1 MEDRIFQLLV
11 ENDDI
16 AWKDIIFNLV
26 KTEQMDPWDIKI
38 GQLAKKYIELLKK
51 AKDLDFKISGKVVL
65 AASILLRMKSKR
77 LVGEDLDEFDR
88 LLAGN
93 TVDED
98 EFYDEL
104 ATMRDASQIS
114 EEERMNLVPRTPQP
128 RKRKVSVY
136 DLVNA
141 LEKALEVKKRR
152 IIKSMPSLEVE
163 QPKKTKDVGLM
174 IRQVYNRILDFF
186 IAKSGR
192 KLTFSQLVPSKTKED
207 KILTFMPLLHLS
219 NNRKIDLYQKKHFGD
234 IDIMLNKVEEGENP
248 TDAEGNDGNTGG
260 DGGKANKGQAGQGV
274 QEGAPE
280 AKGNA

>member
-152 IIKSMPSLEVE
+152 IIIIVASIAVVVSLFAGLSVAFSQIWNAIYDIKEELQTKATRYVIEGTFNVTQDGDLIRLYQIGTHTDSLE
-163 QPKKTKDVGLM
+163 PNWMPG
-174 IRQVYNRILDFF
+174 
-186 IAKSGR
+186 
-192 KLTFSQLVPSKTKED
+192 PS
-207 KILTFMPLLHLS
+207 
-219 NNRKIDLYQKKHFGD
+219 
-234 IDIMLNKVEEGENP
+234 
-248 TDAEGNDGNTGG
+248 
-260 DGGKANKGQAGQGV
+260 
-274 QEGAPE
+274 
-280 AKGNA
+280 GNAGVDRARPMAATTEPPDTKGPSF